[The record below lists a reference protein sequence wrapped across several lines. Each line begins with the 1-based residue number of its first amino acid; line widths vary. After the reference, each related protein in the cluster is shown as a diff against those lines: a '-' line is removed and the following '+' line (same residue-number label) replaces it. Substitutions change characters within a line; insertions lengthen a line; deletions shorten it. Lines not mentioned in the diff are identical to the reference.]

1 MNKPLIISNYQGLNQ
16 RYLYSERDLN
26 PHNRYGHKILSLA
39 CLPFHHPSI
48 PGAEDGTRTRDPDL
62 GKVVLY
68 QLSYFRNIMQFKE
81 LSGIIIPMTL
91 PVLNSIVCVFLRLQ
105 M

>member
-1 MNKPLIISNYQGLNQ
+1 
-16 RYLYSERDLN
+16 
-26 PHNRYGHKILSLA
+26 
-39 CLPFHHPSI
+39 
-48 PGAEDGTRTRDPDL
+48 
-62 GKVVLY
+62 
-68 QLSYFRNIMQFKE
+68 MQFKE